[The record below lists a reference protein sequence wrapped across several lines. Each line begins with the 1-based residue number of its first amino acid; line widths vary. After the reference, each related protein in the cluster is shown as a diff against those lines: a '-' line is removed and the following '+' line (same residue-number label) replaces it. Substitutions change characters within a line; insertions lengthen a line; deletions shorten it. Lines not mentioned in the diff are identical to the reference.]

1 MNRIFFNDFV
11 NVKDK
16 EEAKQT
22 LLDLQKKY
30 PASSMVSFFCL
41 KLLSPRTLSHNRNRM
56 LLTLSDIHRFY
67 RFSAEF
73 EPVVHTERPRMNVL
87 LTTVPKEPKQPGTQ
101 PVFVRHPAENHNQR
115 QELIDQLIEKFS
127 KDAPKI
133 IYSPETH
140 DAEANYGADS
150 LEEDPNI
157 VSETLARIYAEQG
170 CSSKAVQMYEIL
182 KLHFPEKNRYFAA
195 QIEKLQKEQDI
206 QDEKN

>member
-41 KLLSPRTLSHNRNRM
+41 KLLSARILARNRNRM
-56 LLTLSDIHRFY
+56 LLTLSNMHRFY
-67 RFSAEF
+67 EFSAEF
-73 EPVVHTERPRMNVL
+73 EPVMQTERPRMNVL
-87 LTTVPKEPKQPGTQ
+87 QTAVSKESKKPESQ

-115 QELIDQLIEKFS
+115 QELIDQLIEKFT

-157 VSETLARIYAEQG
+157 VSETLAKIYAEQG
-170 CSSKAVQMYEIL
+170 CFGKAVQMYEIL

-195 QIEKLQKEQDI
+195 QIEKLQKAQEL